1 MVELQSKRRKVQQKA
16 TIEKKNRYSAE
27 YEFSALTYK
36 QAPKTLALSPHS
48 VLVSAQNN
56 HFNALAGDFYLDK
69 EHVYNSPI
77 PVMEKHHKQNV
88 ITHLKWHPKG
98 DVVASIDETGQLALW
113 QLKVKKKEKRV
124 NTSRLNHYKKTA
136 VDTWATT
143 YQLDLKQPLAAF
155 LWLNT
160 EPSVIRLYFI
170 IVI

>member
-36 QAPKTLALSPHS
+36 QAPKTLALSPHN

-113 QLKVKKKEKRV
+113 QLKVKKEKEKEKE
-124 NTSRLNHYKKTA
+124 KKGQHKS
-136 VDTWATT
+136 TT
-143 YQLDLKQPLAAF
+143 KPPL
-155 LWLNT
+155 
-160 EPSVIRLYFI
+160 
-170 IVI
+170 